1 MINKTMLL
9 GRISDYGCEI
19 SWRENGKPEV
29 TFALL
34 VEELRD
40 GKTYKTFVPVLVIG
54 PKAEDLAETLEPGD
68 LVCLDGK
75 LAYKPGATKDAGKLV
90 VVCFDMARVLPTKAL
105 ESAN

>member
-1 MINKTMLL
+1 M
-9 GRISDYGCEI
+9 
-19 SWRENGKPEV
+19 
-29 TFALL
+29 
-34 VEELRD
+34 
-40 GKTYKTFVPVLVIG
+40 YKTFVPIQLVG

-90 VVCFDMARVLPTKAL
+90 VVAFDAKRLMPARRV